1 MSPLLTFAPM
11 TNIPVPLST
20 HRYNMNVE
28 TSFCFLLSSIFSL
41 FISTY
46 FLFRIYERDRRR
58 LCGAGGHEAGH
69 TAGDAE
75 GDRQGQARDH

>member
-1 MSPLLTFAPM
+1 M

-20 HRYNMNVE
+20 HRYNMNVPLP
-28 TSFCFLLSSIFSL
+28 TFFNIM
-41 FISTY
+41 FIYTY

-69 TAGDAE
+69 TAGDEE

>member
-1 MSPLLTFAPM
+1 MTFAPM

-20 HRYNMNVE
+20 HRFDMNVE
-28 TSFCFLLSSIFSL
+28 TSFCFLLSSILCS
-41 FISTY
+41 STY
-46 FLFRIYERDRRR
+46 FLFRIYERDWRR

-69 TAGDAE
+69 TAGDEE